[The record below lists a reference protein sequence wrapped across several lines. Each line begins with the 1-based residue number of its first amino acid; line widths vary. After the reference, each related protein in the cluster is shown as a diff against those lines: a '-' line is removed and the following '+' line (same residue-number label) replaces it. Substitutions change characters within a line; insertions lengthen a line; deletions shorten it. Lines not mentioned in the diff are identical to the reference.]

1 MSHIQM
7 PTNLSPSTV
16 DIVHNTAEQQRRRN
30 SSIAKLLGGQPLHNQ
45 QYEEIN
51 QQILDSQSVQNVPN
65 PSDHGTDSSI
75 QRTRSSIT
83 RTLLMNTERTNN
95 ITEVLTKTQVAST
108 PPPFSKD
115 FEYLIR
121 REPDKSDTEHA
132 PFILQQNTPKVCQ
145 NLNSSNKTNVPLTI
159 QSKLKRKRSISKT
172 SFISPNKLT
181 TNIPPFSLHDP
192 FELESSVINTIPSI
206 HHQQNEF
213 PHFNPSKRP
222 RHLNQQQHNLST
234 SNSTTNQ
241 FSYPYDKMNMNSS
254 VYNQFSIHNDRIPSN
269 NGSRYSHSTK
279 LILPSPIATLPS
291 PGTELHHN
299 RNNNNKSVTMT
310 SIRKAKAIWFT
321 EKAGVEGPV
330 FGSNDLWKGVGVF
343 LDSFDN
349 DALQNNPIIAVMVN
363 DGTKTYDHQHDGSGQ
378 IQGSCIRDFR
388 NKPFPIRLKI
398 EYVNQGLTIYLNNGI
413 TQDDNAFEYC
423 TRIDGVQLPK
433 TGYLGVTAATGGLA
447 DDHDVLEFM
456 TTTYSDKQALAQ
468 NQAATDEQAKKYKE
482 EYEKYEQELKKQQ
495 DDYKKEHPDMTTPYN
510 EKNLY
515 ESEYDREFRTILEGQ
530 DQIRSSL
537 TSIDKKMLELLGRV
551 ERLAVTTG
559 TQQQIVGQGGSGVP
573 ADVARIQD
581 VNRVINSNTDMT
593 RTIQSYAQVLTDLQ
607 QKVNHIQTS
616 INNQRPIGTGQQ
628 VVTPNIDGTVVN
640 EIRELVR
647 MIKSETNTLLQKSS
661 TQVTCPTVT
670 GGNNSSCVGT
680 FTFIGAIIIQIVVL
694 VGFFAFK

>member
-1 MSHIQM
+1 M

-132 PFILQQNTPKVCQ
+132 PFILQQNSKSYFNHFILLEKKKNLFLHSAPKVCQ
-145 NLNSSNKTNVPLTI
+145 NLNSSNKTNAPLTI

-213 PHFNPSKRP
+213 PRFNPSKRP

-310 SIRKAKAIWFT
+310 SIRKAK
-321 EKAGVEGPV
+321 
-330 FGSNDLWKGVGVF
+330 
-343 LDSFDN
+343 
-349 DALQNNPIIAVMVN
+349 VN
-363 DGTKTYDHQHDGSGQ
+363 MIK
-378 IQGSCIRDFR
+378 
-388 NKPFPIRLKI
+388 
-398 EYVNQGLTIYLNNGI
+398 
-413 TQDDNAFEYC
+413 
-423 TRIDGVQLPK
+423 
-433 TGYLGVTAATGGLA
+433 
-447 DDHDVLEFM
+447 
-456 TTTYSDKQALAQ
+456 
-468 NQAATDEQAKKYKE
+468 
-482 EYEKYEQELKKQQ
+482 KKQ
-495 DDYKKEHPDMTTPYN
+495 N
-510 EKNLY
+510 
-515 ESEYDREFRTILEGQ
+515 
-530 DQIRSSL
+530 
-537 TSIDKKMLELLGRV
+537 
-551 ERLAVTTG
+551 
-559 TQQQIVGQGGSGVP
+559 
-573 ADVARIQD
+573 
-581 VNRVINSNTDMT
+581 
-593 RTIQSYAQVLTDLQ
+593 
-607 QKVNHIQTS
+607 
-616 INNQRPIGTGQQ
+616 
-628 VVTPNIDGTVVN
+628 
-640 EIRELVR
+640 
-647 MIKSETNTLLQKSS
+647 
-661 TQVTCPTVT
+661 
-670 GGNNSSCVGT
+670 
-680 FTFIGAIIIQIVVL
+680 
-694 VGFFAFK
+694 